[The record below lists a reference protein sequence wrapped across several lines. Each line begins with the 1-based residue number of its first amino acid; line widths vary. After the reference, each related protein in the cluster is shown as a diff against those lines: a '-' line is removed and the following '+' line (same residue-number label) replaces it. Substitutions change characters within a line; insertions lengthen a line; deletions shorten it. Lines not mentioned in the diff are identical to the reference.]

1 MTNELK
7 SDRIKLNVLWAIH
20 SYGGNSLKRFD
31 VSEKIN
37 TDYLEKKIENVIEG
51 KNKKSG
57 GSVVRTKTKKES
69 DKKTQ
74 KKKV

>member
-1 MTNELK
+1 
-7 SDRIKLNVLWAIH
+7 
-20 SYGGNSLKRFD
+20 LKRFD

-51 KNKKSG
+51 NNKKSSS
-57 GSVVRTKTKKES
+57 SVVRTKTKKEA

>member
-1 MTNELK
+1 M
-7 SDRIKLNVLWAIH
+7 NVLCAIH
-20 SYGGNSLKRFD
+20 SYGGNNLKRFD

-51 KNKKSG
+51 NNKKSSS
-57 GSVVRTKTKKES
+57 SVVRTKTKKEA